1 MITATKI
8 CDLDLSDPFAVV
20 TMDSLT
26 TYQIIVL
33 TILGIESALFV
44 FGLIY
49 KTNKMDK

>member
-1 MITATKI
+1 MIPATKI

-20 TMDSLT
+20 TMDRLT
-26 TYQIIVL
+26 NYQIIVL
-33 TILGIESALFV
+33 TRIGIESALFV